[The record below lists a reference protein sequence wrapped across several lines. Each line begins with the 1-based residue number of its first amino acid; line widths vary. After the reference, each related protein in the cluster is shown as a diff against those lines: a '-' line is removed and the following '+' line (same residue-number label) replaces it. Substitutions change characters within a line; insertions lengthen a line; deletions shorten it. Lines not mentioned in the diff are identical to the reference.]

1 MTAVMSRIRKME
13 DPLDLMSK
21 MEALK
26 EAVASVVQT
35 FEVQFDI
42 KLEIDGMPGAPDG
55 NDVTYGSTVA
65 LTNDEVNYQFACVF
79 SEEVAQH
86 LTRTLFEMEIN
97 EATPMIDMGDAL
109 NEIPN
114 VAAGVWKAKR
124 EKSMGEQYQLGLPIF
139 LKGNSWI
146 KYFPRGVNAI
156 AQKLVG
162 PDGVALQV
170 ILIWQ
175 YGLNAGGNQLMTTKI
190 AESGSAQGSN
200 VPMQVLQEAVKAVV
214 DTCSI
219 QMDLKLT
226 VDQDPSDPRQADVKY
241 GSSIALTSDTGGW
254 NLAVMGN
261 KHSCEVLTRNLFAM
275 DDDETPEMEDMA
287 DGIGEIANVAAGVM
301 KASRAA
307 AGQKVQLGLPLFMEG
322 RSCIEFFASGIQ
334 GMAQTV
340 RGDNTLEV
348 HVILIWQEG

>member
-1 MTAVMSRIRKME
+1 MSRIRQIE
-13 DPLDLMSK
+13 DPTDLMTK

-26 EAVASVVQT
+26 QAVDAIVQT

-42 KLEIDGMPGAPDG
+42 ELVTDGMPGAPDPE
-55 NDVTYGSTVA
+55 NVIYGSTLA
-65 LTNDEVNYQFACVF
+65 LTNDDINYQFACVF
-79 SEEVAQH
+79 SDHVAKQ
-86 LTRTLFEMEIN
+86 LTRTLFDMDSDETVTME
-97 EATPMIDMGDAL
+97 DMGDAL

-114 VAAGVWKAKR
+114 VAAGVWKTKR
-124 EKSMGEQYQLGLPIF
+124 ERSAGENYQLGLPIF

-156 AQKLVG
+156 AQKLSG
-162 PDGVALQV
+162 PGDVSLQV

-175 YGLNAGGNQLMTTKI
+175 YGMNPGGKQLMTTNST
-190 AESGSAQGSN
+190 ETVTVHGSS

-219 QMDLKLT
+219 QLDLHLT
-226 VDQDPSDPRQADVKY
+226 VDPNPSDPREADVKY
-241 GSSIALTSDTGGW
+241 GSSIALTSETGGW
-254 NLAVMGN
+254 NLAVMAN
-261 KHSCEVLTRNLFAM
+261 QPSSEALTRNLFAM
-275 DDDETPEMEDMA
+275 EADETPEMEDMA

-307 AGQKVQLGLPLFMEG
+307 AGERVQLGLPLFMEG

-340 RGDNTLEV
+340 RGENDLEV